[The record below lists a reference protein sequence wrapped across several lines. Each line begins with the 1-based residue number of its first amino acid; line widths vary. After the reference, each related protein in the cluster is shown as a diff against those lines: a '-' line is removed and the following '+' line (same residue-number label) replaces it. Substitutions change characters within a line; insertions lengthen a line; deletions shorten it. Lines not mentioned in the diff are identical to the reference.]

1 MVADWCLSDFNL
13 LHLYLSLDFLPGS
26 ILYCHRPKQLYLS
39 TNGNNTYPQHAG
51 FHSSDPCR
59 LYLTFRRDSENNS
72 SGSNAAVCLLCFH
85 LSSFSFSLNSIFLL
99 FLLHLQS
106 SPSCISFLPLTLCP
120 LFPPISFSPWPLSP
134 CSCVSSPHFYPSWFS
149 SPFLVHSFP
158 IPFFNFFVQLS
169 LLYSLPS
176 LLVHVLFLSLSR
188 VSFLSFLQMGLL
200 KHFCL
205 LYKDN
210 SFCKEKKSHASCQE
224 GNISPYYSLLGVD
237 VSLETSELRGPQ
249 RI

>member
-134 CSCVSSPHFYPSWFS
+134 CSCVSSPHFYPSWFF

-158 IPFFNFFVQLS
+158 IPFFNFFVQFPPTVLPPISSCACPLPLPLKS
-169 LLYSLPS
+169 LLSFFSSNGLTKAF
-176 LLVHVLFLSLSR
+176 LFALQRQLFL
-188 VSFLSFLQMGLL
+188 
-200 KHFCL
+200 
-205 LYKDN
+205 
-210 SFCKEKKSHASCQE
+210 
-224 GNISPYYSLLGVD
+224 
-237 VSLETSELRGPQ
+237 
-249 RI
+249 